1 MFSKGDLLVS
11 TKCVLVLHYKLKPG
25 ASQQFRKLLKDV
37 LEECI
42 KEPAFLT
49 YTLHS
54 YPDRPDEVML
64 YEVWAGTR
72 ERFLQEETNKPYR
85 RPFMEEQKLYVER
98 VDVDWSIP
106 VEECLRTLSCG
117 ATRGR

>member
-1 MFSKGDLLVS
+1 MS

-54 YPDRPDEVML
+54 YRDRPDEVML
-64 YEVWAGTR
+64 YELWAGIR
-72 ERFLQEETNKPYR
+72 ERFLQEEMNKPYR
-85 RPFMEEQKLYVER
+85 RPFTEEQKLYVER
-98 VDVDWSIP
+98 VEVDRSIP
-106 VEECLRTLSCG
+106 VEECP
-117 ATRGR
+117 AHA

>member
-1 MFSKGDLLVS
+1 VS
-11 TKCVLVLHYKLKPG
+11 TKCVLLLRYKLKPG
-25 ASQQFRKLLKDV
+25 VSQQFRKLLKDV

-49 YTLHS
+49 YTLHT

-72 ERFLQEETNKPYR
+72 ERFRQEEMKKPYR
-85 RPFMEEQKLYVER
+85 PSWKSRDSTSSMWMWTGASL
-98 VDVDWSIP
+98 
-106 VEECLRTLSCG
+106 LRSGQPRHKSGVGC
-117 ATRGR
+117 